1 MPNNVD
7 WLNMI
12 SIIASIVSVI
22 IGGLAIWLA
31 VKFYEMS
38 SKNSEK
44 LEKSSTDISSATSR
58 LETLF
63 DKLYADTF
71 SMVKDTM
78 TDMRQHVWRTTDLD
92 ADRHKYEKLKNEL
105 YKELSEVVKK
115 EIPAGK
121 LDGIETKLRSSINKA
136 VTVSIKKPSEKDIIA
151 AIDFLRFKNTQVSV
165 NTISAHLKLNPSGV
179 ARVLLSMRAKEK
191 VKWEGMKSG
200 ISASQ
205 EVELV
210 EPSDHTK

>member
-22 IGGLAIWLA
+22 IGGFAIWLA

-63 DKLYADTF
+63 DKLYSDTF

-78 TDMRQHVWRTTDLD
+78 TDMRQHVWRATDLD
-92 ADRHKYEKLKNEL
+92 TDRHKYEKLKNEL

-115 EIPAGK
+115 EIPSGK
-121 LDGIETKLRSSINKA
+121 LDEIERKLHSSINKA
-136 VTVSIKKPSEKDIIA
+136 VTGSIEKPSEKDILA
-151 AIDFLRFKNTQVSV
+151 AIYFLRSKQTQVSV
-165 NTISAHLKLNPSGV
+165 NTISAHLKLNPSDV
-179 ARVLLSMRAKEK
+179 ASALMSMRAEGKF
-191 VKWEGMKSG
+191 KWEGMKTG
-200 ISASQ
+200 IRASQ
-205 EVELV
+205 DIELV